1 MMLVYVYRIWR
12 WLLMARTVVDL
23 DDSMLAFAQQQLGT
37 KTKRDT
43 INRALAI
50 AAGTS
55 ADDRARG
62 LAWLK
67 DHAEHILDFEV
78 LEEQER
84 DGR

>member
-1 MMLVYVYRIWR
+1 VPGL
-12 WLLMARTVVDL
+12 ARAPRARDL
-23 DDSMLAFAQQQLGT
+23 AEIDTHRDVAGKILSAQRQLGT

-62 LAWLK
+62 LAWLQGNAA
-67 DHAEHILDFEV
+67 HVLDFE
-78 LEEQER
+78 
-84 DGR
+84 GFTKPPSPTG